1 MERQIYETKSLG
13 DVRAVFADFYNSESR
28 IAWITLIS
36 DLPDSHRTL
45 SYEAAGG
52 PLLDLGGYILL
63 PALMALY
70 HNPANQK
77 TMPKI
82 SSSMAMSRNN
92 VDLSTCIIL
101 DFEKLHARAVLT
113 TSHAH
118 ESSSETRAT
127 ILGTK
132 GWVCSTKPATVLTI
146 QGAHDT

>member
-1 MERQIYETKSLG
+1 MIVSYC
-13 DVRAVFADFYNSESR
+13 
-28 IAWITLIS
+28 IAWTKFIL

-45 SYEAAGG
+45 AYEAAGG

-82 SSSMAMSRNN
+82 SSSMAMSRNH

-101 DFEKLHARAVLT
+101 DFEKLDARAVLT
-113 TSHAH
+113 TSHAY
-118 ESSSETRAT
+118 ESSAETRAS

-132 GWVCSTKPATVLTI
+132 GSV
-146 QGAHDT
+146 